1 MKTKWRKIK
10 LKKKPIKN
18 LKIIIKWIKAE
29 FDKKNKWKT
38 PLYFNKKN
46 KEKRKGKRKNLPEP
60 NHCTT
65 PLRRSQWD
73 VSNTI
78 MER

>member
-18 LKIIIKWIKAE
+18 LKIIIKRIRAE
-29 FDKKNKWKT
+29 FDKKKQMKKT
-38 PLYFNKKN
+38 PLYFDKEN

-65 PLRRSQWD
+65 PLGRS
-73 VSNTI
+73 
-78 MER
+78 